1 MFNTSTLRP
10 GLLVAIKTSLRGNVS
25 YTKRDIISDHAT
37 PEGERFAKWETER
50 TIADAIEFEAAGKVR
65 REASYTVS
73 KVCAATAF
81 GHLCPEDKASE
92 LDEAMKQAR
101 AMVDA
106 FNATAKITR
115 IDVYMI
121 AGRVAQ
127 DDVEA
132 ARAIRGE
139 LAQILATMEAGV
151 TKLDP
156 AAVRDAARRAQ
167 EIAQMLTAEGA
178 NKVKGAVDAARR
190 AAREIVR
197 AAKAGEVAAV
207 AIDGEVAR
215 KIAAARTSFLD
226 LDEQPLQVERSEV
239 APRTLDL
246 DTPALS
252 VDEPRAPVVSFDQ
265 E

>member
-25 YTKRDIISDHAT
+25 YTKRDIVADHAVG
-37 PEGERFAKWETER
+37 EGERFAKWETER
-50 TIADAIEFEAAGKVR
+50 TIADAVEFEAAGKVR
-65 REASYTVS
+65 REAAYTVA

-81 GHLCPEDKASE
+81 GHLCPEDKAPE
-92 LDEAMKQAR
+92 LDAAMAEAL

-106 FNATAKITR
+106 FNSTAKMTR
-115 IDVYMI
+115 VSVYMI

-127 DDVEA
+127 DDVQA
-132 ARAIRGE
+132 ARAIRSE
-139 LAQILATMEAGV
+139 LADILAAMESGV
-151 TKLDP
+151 TALDP
-156 AAVRDAARRAQ
+156 GKVRDAARRAQ
-167 EIAQMLTAEGA
+167 EIATMLTADGA
-178 NKVKGAVDAARR
+178 NRVKGAVDAARR

-226 LDEQPLQVERSEV
+226 LDETPLQVERSEQ
-239 APRTLDL
+239 APRVLDL
-246 DTPALS
+246 DSPAIAL
-252 VDEPRAPVVSFDQ
+252 DAPAVSQ
-265 E
+265 PNPEL

>member
-25 YTKRDIISDHAT
+25 YTKRDIIADHA
-37 PEGERFAKWETER
+37 EGDQRFAKWETER
-50 TIADAIEFEAAGKVR
+50 TIADALEFEAAQKVR

-81 GHLCPEDKASE
+81 GHLCPEDKAGE
-92 LDEAMKQAR
+92 LDAAMAQAL

-106 FNATAKITR
+106 FNSSATMTR
-115 IDVYMI
+115 VSVYMI

-127 DDVEA
+127 DDVQA
-132 ARAIRGE
+132 ARAIRSE
-139 LAQILATMEAGV
+139 LADILASMEQGV
-151 TKLDP
+151 TALDP
-156 AAVRDAARRAQ
+156 AKVRDAARRAQ
-167 EIAQMLTAEGA
+167 EIATMLTADGA
-178 NKVKGAVDAARR
+178 NRVKGAVDAARR

-207 AIDGEVAR
+207 AIDGEVAK

-226 LDEQPLQVERSEV
+226 LDESPLQVEHSEAV
-239 APRTLDL
+239 ARVLDL
-246 DTPALS
+246 DTPPLS
-252 VDEPRAPVVSFDQ
+252 VDAPAAVAPTI
-265 E
+265 EAE